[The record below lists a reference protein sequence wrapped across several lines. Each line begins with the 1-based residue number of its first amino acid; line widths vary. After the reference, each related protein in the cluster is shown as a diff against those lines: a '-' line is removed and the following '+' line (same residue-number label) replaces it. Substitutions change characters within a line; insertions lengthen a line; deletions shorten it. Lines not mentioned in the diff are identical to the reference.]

1 MRARLL
7 EQPEVAAVTLRDD
20 QLSIDLKREIE
31 IVSLVNLLVGA
42 GVRIEE
48 VRKGKASLEE
58 VFLALMGEE
67 Q

>member
-1 MRARLL
+1 VRARLL